1 VNRAI
6 PSLWSWLLRHYG
18 DVPESQIVAL
28 QWFYEKLISYSDRIA
43 FCERAIATREEPLYS
58 AIKGDLLIST
68 TVTAYRVYNPAT
80 NLVEI
85 RCAGSDGTF
94 SPCSSK
100 IAELVAAR
108 LGPGPLAIPGDVG
121 TILGFLALKEGGL
134 VFKTLDTTKK
144 LTASTVGAECGNT
157 SQLKEHHPRVT
168 ALHAAAAADPRLGPL
183 MLPDSVESFEP
194 IKAGAKARMSS
205 GGPEH
210 MRDITHQPL
219 CLYMEFLTRI
229 LDAVR
234 LGGKRWYLSPIE
246 ALAVDRFKGKK

>member
-1 VNRAI
+1 MVANR
-6 PSLWSWLLRHYG
+6 
-18 DVPESQIVAL
+18 
-28 QWFYEKLISYSDRIA
+28 WFYEKLTTYEERISL
-43 FCERAIATREEPLYS
+43 CERAIATKEEPLFS
-58 AIKGDLLIST
+58 TLKPDLMISS
-68 TVTAYRVYNPAT
+68 TVVAYRVYNPAT
-80 NLVEI
+80 NSVET
-85 RCAGSDGTF
+85 RCASAEGGF

-100 IAELVAAR
+100 IAELIASR
-108 LGPGPLAIPGDVG
+108 LGPGPLAIPGSVG
-121 TILGFLALKEGGL
+121 SILGFLALKEGGL

-157 SQLKEHHPRVT
+157 SQLKEHHPRVA

-194 IKAGAKARMSS
+194 IKAGAKVRMSTT
-205 GGPEH
+205 GPEH

-234 LGGKRWYLSPIE
+234 LGGLRWYLSPIE